1 MGLSKFDVLCDTVD
15 NGIIL
20 IDTDLKVHF
29 WNSWLESR
37 TKIDASDIKGKKLHD
52 FYPELNEKKLKRK
65 ITTAIK
71 LNSPTFYNTK
81 IDKFLLNIELGKV
94 TDKVFENMQ
103 QGVTITPYDKEDNL
117 VIIYIYDNTMLRETN
132 HKLEY
137 VNEEL
142 ELLLNTTMESIILFH
157 DKKCIN
163 CNDVALELFNYKS
176 KKDLF
181 GKNLY
186 DFINNTYDLNAI
198 SNHKKPIE
206 ILITPYNENPFPAL
220 MKIKDTT
227 INNKN
232 FQVLTLIDISELK
245 AKDKLIAEQSKMVAM
260 GEMIGN
266 IAHQWRQPLSTIST
280 AASGIKF
287 QKEMNI
293 LSDQMFDEALEGIVR
308 NAKHLSKTIED
319 FKEFIKGEKK
329 QIIFNI
335 KSNINKNLSILEGML
350 KNESIKVV
358 VNIPDYVEIYNYPN
372 ELTQSFLNIINN
384 SKDALVLKTKRSELR
399 LILIDVIIENK
410 RVNIKITDNAGG
422 IERKIIHNIF
432 EPYFT
437 TKHKNQGT
445 GLGLYM
451 THQLIRT
458 NMNGKISVK
467 NKNFVYDNKNYTGAS
482 FNISFPL

>member
-1 MGLSKFDVLCDTVD
+1 MKAKKHDLICDTID

-20 IDTDLKVHF
+20 IDTNLKVHF
-29 WNSWLESR
+29 WNSWLERR
-37 TKIDASDIKGKKLHD
+37 TNITSDDIVDKNIIE
-52 FYPELNEKKLKRK
+52 FYPDLNEKKLKRK
-65 ITTAIK
+65 ITTALK

-103 QGVTITPYDKEDNL
+103 QGVTITPYEKDENL
-117 VIIYIYDNTMLRETN
+117 VILYIYDNTTLRETN

-142 ELLLNTTMESIILFH
+142 ALLLNTTMESIILFH
-157 DKKCIN
+157 DEKCID
-163 CNDVALELFNYKS
+163 CNDVALDLFNYKD
-176 KKDLF
+176 KKDLLN
-181 GKNLY
+181 KNIY
-186 DFINNTYDLNAI
+186 DFINNTYDLSAI

-206 ILITPYNENPFPAL
+206 ILITPNDQNPFPAL

-227 INNKN
+227 INKKN
-232 FQVLTLIDISELK
+232 FKILTLIDISELK

-293 LSDQMFDEALEGIVR
+293 LSDEMFNEALSGIVR
-308 NAKHLSKTIED
+308 NAQHLSKTIED
-319 FKEFIKGEKK
+319 FKDFIKGDKK
-329 QIIFNI
+329 KVLFNI
-335 KSNINKNLSILEGML
+335 KNNINKNLSILEGML
-350 KNESIKVV
+350 KNESIKVRV
-358 VNIPDYVEIYNYPN
+358 TSPNDIEILNYPN

-384 SKDALVLKTKRSELR
+384 SKDAIVQKIKRNELR
-399 LILIDVIIENK
+399 LILIDVSIENK

-467 NKNFVYDNKNYTGAS
+467 NKNFIFNNKNYTGAS